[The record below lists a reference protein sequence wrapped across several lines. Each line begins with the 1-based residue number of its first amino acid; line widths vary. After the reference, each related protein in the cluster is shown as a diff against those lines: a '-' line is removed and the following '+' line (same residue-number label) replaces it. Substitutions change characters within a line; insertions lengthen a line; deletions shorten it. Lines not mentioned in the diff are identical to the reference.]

1 MQSDRIHGTSSTTNI
16 TTTALSGSHGQS
28 VSSVAAAHQKMKEM
42 KEMKEN
48 VMTMAP
54 LPPALQQ
61 YCQVGISNEYVSYF
75 FLLLFSFLS
84 LHVMI
89 LFNFNLQSPTCNLSS
104 PSSL

>member
-1 MQSDRIHGTSSTTNI
+1 MTNI
-16 TTTALSGSHGQS
+16 TTTTTALSGSHGQS
-28 VSSVAAAHQKMKEM
+28 VSSVAAAHQKM

-84 LHVMI
+84 LHVVMI